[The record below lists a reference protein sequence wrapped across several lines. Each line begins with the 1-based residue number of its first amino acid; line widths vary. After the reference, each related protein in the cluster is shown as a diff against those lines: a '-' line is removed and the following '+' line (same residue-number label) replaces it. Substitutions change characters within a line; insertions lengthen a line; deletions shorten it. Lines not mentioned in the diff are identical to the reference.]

1 VLGKRARIDLIWTGD
16 KWYIMCIE
24 IIIQIIIVG
33 CNTIRMKNDGG
44 LWGNYSWVLI
54 QPTFLKL
61 YYHCV

>member
-1 VLGKRARIDLIWTGD
+1 VLGKRARIDLIWPGD

-44 LWGNYSWVLI
+44 L
-54 QPTFLKL
+54 
-61 YYHCV
+61 